1 MMSSSLSQGTGITA
15 PASMRPY
22 ISRTASAYVNAT
34 ALRRLRRLV
43 WVLVLAIVILQL
55 AVTFDISNLAMSTLL
70 LAGNGLG
77 YAYAL
82 RQDLLRRLPVSS
94 LMLLGYTFSYF
105 TLPPLGQ
112 LLALQPI
119 THHLIHPVLDEGY
132 ALLGLLALIG
142 GHALYA
148 RSAPLLALRNAL
160 RKHVYAR
167 TGFFRE
173 PRLAQ
178 LWLMGLLGV
187 VAVVLVRPYA
197 EHAGGI
203 GHAVLNGLRPFVYV
217 PYILLL
223 LPAWSARQRAGKSH
237 LVALLP
243 YSAVLV
249 VLAFITNSRAYLLM
263 GFASLLILYAY
274 LVACGRMRLPR
285 VRPRNMIALALL
297 VLLVIG
303 PVTQLA
309 MAMVVVRGLRAEL
322 SPLQLVEQTWR
333 VYRAGGVAEAYVQQI
348 QPSSQQAGVGEVYF
362 DNLFLNRLANLRFV
376 DNAVVNAGQLAGPQR
391 DYFRSIEYG
400 KVLALMPQPLIDV
413 LGLPVD
419 KAAVTKGSSGDFLL
433 YAATGNSYV
442 VGGFRTGSLLVNLRL
457 TFGMLWPLLLMVL
470 STVVFAFVDAWCLVG
485 TDRRTGMWWVRFNPL
500 VIGMLF
506 ALTFMFTSAATGT
519 ESLSNMLAI
528 PLRGWLQLA
537 VLYAIVFWT
546 SRMITS
552 VKRGSL

>member
-1 MMSSSLSQGTGITA
+1 MSPPSSQEAGVDAL
-15 PASMRPY
+15 AS
-22 ISRTASAYVNAT
+22 SRSHASRAASGYADAT
-34 ALRRLRRLV
+34 TLRRLRRLV
-43 WVLVLAIVILQL
+43 WVLVLAMVILQL
-55 AVTFDISNLAMSTLL
+55 ATAFGSDNLAMSALL

-82 RQDLLRRLPVSS
+82 RQERLRRFPLPS

-112 LLALQPI
+112 MLALQPI
-119 THHLIHPVLDEGY
+119 THHLIYPVIDEGY

-142 GHALYA
+142 GHVLYA

-173 PRLAQ
+173 PRLLQ

-197 EHAGGI
+197 EHAGGV

-223 LPAWSARQRAGKSH
+223 LPAWSARQRVGKSH

-249 VLAFITNSRAYLLM
+249 VLSFITNSRAYLLM

-274 LVACGRMRLPR
+274 LVAGGRLRLPR
-285 VRPRNMIALALL
+285 VRPRNVIALALL

-309 MAMVVVRGLRAEL
+309 MAMVVVRGTRAEL

-333 VYRAGGVAEAYVQQI
+333 TYRAGGVAEAYARQM
-348 QPSSQQAGVGEVYF
+348 QPAALQQAGVGEVYF

-376 DNAVVNAGQLAGPQR
+376 DNAVVNAGQLTGPQR

-400 KVLALMPQPLIDV
+400 KVLALMPQPFIDG

-442 VGGFRTGSLLVNLRL
+442 IGGFRQGSLLVDLEV
-457 TFGMLWPLLLMVL
+457 TFEVLWPLGLVLLSAL
-470 STVVFAFVDAWCLVG
+470 VFTFVDAWCLVS
-485 TDRRTGMWWVRFNPL
+485 TDRQTGVWSVRFNPL

-506 ALTFMFTSAATGT
+506 SLTFMFTSAATGT
-519 ESLSNMLAI
+519 ESLAGLLGVPM
-528 PLRGWLQLA
+528 RGWLQIA
-537 VLYAIVFWT
+537 MLYAVAYWG
-546 SRMITS
+546 SRVLTGW
-552 VKRGSL
+552 RRT

>member
-1 MMSSSLSQGTGITA
+1 MS
-15 PASMRPY
+15 ASFGPEAGVDALPSAHTHAARA
-22 ISRTASAYVNAT
+22 ASGYADAT
-34 ALRRLRRLV
+34 TLRKLRHVV
-43 WVLVLAIVILQL
+43 WMLVLAVVALQL
-55 AVTFDISNLAMSTLL
+55 AFTFDAGNLAMSALL

-82 RQDLLRRLPVSS
+82 RQERLRRFPLSS

-105 TLPPLGQ
+105 TLPLLGQ

-142 GHALYA
+142 GHVLYA
-148 RSAPLLALRNAL
+148 HGAPLLALRNAL
-160 RKHVYAR
+160 RKHVYVR

-173 PRLAQ
+173 PRLPQ

-187 VAVVLVRPYA
+187 VAAILLRSYA

-217 PYILLL
+217 PYVLLL
-223 LPAWSARQRAGKSH
+223 LPAWSARQRVARRH

-249 VLAFITNSRAYLLM
+249 VLSFITNSRAYLLM

-274 LVACGRMRLPR
+274 LMACGRLRLPR
-285 VRPRNMIALALL
+285 VRPRNLIVLALL
-297 VLLVIG
+297 ALLVIG

-309 MAMVVVRGLRAEL
+309 MTMVVVRGMRTEL
-322 SPLQLVEQTWR
+322 GPLQLVEQTWR
-333 VYRAGGVAEAYVQQI
+333 VYRAGGVAEAYAQQM

-400 KVLALMPQPLIDV
+400 KVLALMPQPLIDL

-433 YAATGNSYV
+433 YAVTGDSSV
-442 VGGFRTGSLLVNLRL
+442 IGGFATGSLLVNLRL
-457 TFGMLWPLLLMVL
+457 TFGMLWPLLLMAL
-470 STVVFAFVDAWCLVG
+470 SAIVFAFVDAWCW
-485 TDRRTGMWWVRFNPL
+485 TEIDPRTNDAQVRFNPL

-506 ALTFMFTSAATGT
+506 SLTFLFTSAATGAD
-519 ESLSNMLAI
+519 SLSGILGI

-546 SRMITS
+546 SRVVTS
-552 VKRGSL
+552 VKRSS

>member
-55 AVTFDISNLAMSTLL
+55 AITFDISNLAMSTLL

-223 LPAWSARQRAGKSH
+223 LPAWSARQRVGKSH

-274 LVACGRMRLPR
+274 LVACGRLRLPR
-285 VRPRNMIALALL
+285 VRPRNVIALVLL

-309 MAMVVVRGLRAEL
+309 MAMVVVRGQRTEL

-333 VYRAGGVAEAYVQQI
+333 TYRAGGVAEAYAQQM
-348 QPSSQQAGVGEVYF
+348 QPAALQQAGVGEEYF

-376 DNAVVNAGQLAGPQR
+376 DNAVVNARQLAGPQR

-400 KVLALMPQPLIDV
+400 KVLALMPQPLIDG
-413 LGLPVD
+413 LGLPVN

-433 YAATGNSYV
+433 YAATGDSYA
-442 VGGFRTGSLLVNLRL
+442 VGGFRQGSLLVDLEV
-457 TFGMLWPLLLMVL
+457 TFAALWPLVLVLL
-470 STVVFAFVDAWCLVG
+470 SAVVFAFVDAWCLVG
-485 TDRRTGMWWVRFNPL
+485 TDRQTGMWWVRFNPL

-506 ALTFMFTSAATGT
+506 SLAFLFTSAATGT
-519 ESLSNMLAI
+519 ESLSGLLSI
-528 PLRGWLQLA
+528 PLRGWLQVA
-537 VLYAIVFWT
+537 VLYAIAFWA
-546 SRMITS
+546 SRLLTG
-552 VKRGSL
+552 RRRA

>member
-1 MMSSSLSQGTGITA
+1 MSPSFGPRAGVVDALSSARTHA
-15 PASMRPY
+15 ARAASGY
-22 ISRTASAYVNAT
+22 ADAT
-34 ALRRLRRLV
+34 TLRRLRHLV
-43 WVLVLAIVILQL
+43 WMLVLAIVTLQL
-55 AVTFDISNLAMSTLL
+55 VLAFDAGNLSMSALL

-82 RQDLLRRLPVSS
+82 RRDTLRRFPISC

-112 LLALQPI
+112 LLTVQPI
-119 THHLIHPVLDEGY
+119 THHLIHPVLDESY

-142 GHALYA
+142 GHVLYA

-173 PRLAQ
+173 PRLSQ

-187 VAVVLVRPYA
+187 VAVILVRPYA
-197 EHAGGI
+197 EHAEGI
-203 GHAVLNGLRPFVYV
+203 GHAVLIGLRPFVYV

-223 LPAWSARQRAGKSH
+223 LPAWSARQRVGKSS
-237 LVALLP
+237 LTALLP

-249 VLAFITNSRAYLLM
+249 VLSFIINSRAYLLM

-274 LVACGRMRLPR
+274 LVACGRLRLPR
-285 VRPRNMIALALL
+285 VRPRNFIVLALL

-309 MAMVVVRGLRAEL
+309 MAMVVVRGMRAEL
-322 SPLQLVEQTWR
+322 SPLQLVEQTWST
-333 VYRAGGVAEAYVQQI
+333 YRAGGVAEAYTQVM
-348 QPSSQQAGVGEVYF
+348 QPAALQQAGVGEVYF

-376 DNAVVNAGQLAGPQR
+376 DNAVVNASQLAGAQR

-400 KVLALMPQPLIDV
+400 KVLALMPQPLIDG
-413 LGLPVD
+413 LRLPVN

-433 YAATGNSYV
+433 YAATGDGYV
-442 VGGFRTGSLLVNLRL
+442 VGGFRQGSLLVDLDV
-457 TFGMLWPLLLMVL
+457 TFGVMWPLGLMLLSAL
-470 STVVFAFVDAWCLVG
+470 VFAFVDAWCLVS
-485 TDRRTGMWWVRFNPL
+485 TDRHAGTWSVRFNPL

-506 ALTFMFTSAATGT
+506 SLTFLFTSAATGT
-519 ESLSNMLAI
+519 ESLAGLLSI
-528 PLRGWLQLA
+528 PMRGWLQVA
-537 VLYAIVFWT
+537 VLYAIAFGV
-546 SRMITS
+546 SRLLTG
-552 VKRGSL
+552 RRRA

>member
-1 MMSSSLSQGTGITA
+1 M
-15 PASMRPY
+15 
-22 ISRTASAYVNAT
+22 
-34 ALRRLRRLV
+34 V
-43 WVLVLAIVILQL
+43 WMLVLAIVTLQL
-55 AVTFDISNLAMSTLL
+55 AFAFDADNLAMSALV

-82 RQDLLRRLPVSS
+82 RQDLLRRLPISS

-112 LLALQPI
+112 LLALQPV

-142 GHALYA
+142 GHVLYA

-173 PRLAQ
+173 PRLPQ

-187 VAVVLVRPYA
+187 VAVILVRPYA

-203 GHAVLNGLRPFVYV
+203 GHAVLNGLRSFVYV

-223 LPAWSARQRAGKSH
+223 LPAWSARQRVGKSH

-243 YSAVLV
+243 YSAVLL

-263 GFASLLILYAY
+263 GFASLLIGYAF
-274 LVACGRMRLPR
+274 LVACGRLRLPR
-285 VRPRNMIALALL
+285 VRPRNVVALALL

-322 SPLQLVEQTWR
+322 SPLQLVEQTWHT
-333 VYRAGGVAEAYVQQI
+333 YRAGGVAEAYAQQM
-348 QPSSQQAGVGEVYF
+348 QPAALQQAGVGEVYF
-362 DNLFLNRLANLRFV
+362 DNPFLNRLANLRFV
-376 DNAVVNAGQLAGPQR
+376 DNAVVNARQLAGPQR

-400 KVLALMPQPLIDV
+400 KVLALMPQPLIDG

-419 KAAVTKGSSGDFLL
+419 KAGVTKGSSGDFLL

-442 VGGFRTGSLLVNLRL
+442 VSGFRTGSLLVNLRL
-457 TFGMLWPLLLMVL
+457 TFGVLWPLLLMVL
-470 STVVFAFVDAWCLVG
+470 SAVVFAFVDAWCWVV
-485 TDRRTGMWWVRFNPL
+485 TDRQTGTWSVRFNPL

-506 ALTFMFTSAATGT
+506 SLVFMFTSAATGT
-519 ESLSNMLAI
+519 ESLAGLLSI
-528 PLRGWLQLA
+528 PVRGWLQIA
-537 VLYAIVFWT
+537 VLYAIAFWA
-546 SRMITS
+546 SRLLS
-552 VKRGSL
+552 GRRRS

>member
-1 MMSSSLSQGTGITA
+1 MMNPSIGHDAGVDALASSRARGA
-15 PASMRPY
+15 RAASGY
-22 ISRTASAYVNAT
+22 ADAT
-34 ALRRLRRLV
+34 SLRRLRHLA
-43 WVLVLAIVILQL
+43 WVLVLAVVSLQL
-55 AVTFDISNLAMSTLL
+55 AFAFNASNLAMSVLL

-82 RQDLLRRLPVSS
+82 RQDRLRRFPISC
-94 LMLLGYTFSYF
+94 LMVLGYVFSYF

-112 LLALQPI
+112 VLAWQPI

-142 GHALYA
+142 GHGLYV

-160 RKHVYAR
+160 RRHVYAR

-173 PRLAQ
+173 PRPMQ

-197 EHAGGI
+197 EHAGGV

-223 LPAWSARQRAGKSH
+223 LPAWSTRQRVARSH
-237 LVALLP
+237 LAALLP
-243 YSAVLV
+243 YSAVLL
-249 VLAFITNSRAYLLM
+249 VLSFITNSRAYLLM

-274 LVACGRMRLPR
+274 LVASGRLRPPR
-285 VRPRNMIALALL
+285 MRPRNLIALVLL
-297 VLLVIG
+297 VLLVVG

-322 SPLQLVEQTWR
+322 TPLQLVEQTWR
-333 VYRAGGVAEAYVQQI
+333 TYRAGGVAEVYAQEM
-348 QPSSQQAGVGEVYF
+348 QPAALQQAGVGEVYF
-362 DNLFLNRLANLRFV
+362 DNLFFNRLANLRFV
-376 DNAVVNAGQLAGPQR
+376 DNAVVNARQMAGPQR

-433 YAATGNSYV
+433 YAATGKSYA
-442 VGGFRTGSLLVNLRL
+442 VGGFRQGSLLIDFEV
-457 TFGMLWPLLLMVL
+457 TFGLLWPLGLMLL
-470 STVVFAFVDAWCLVG
+470 SAVVFAFVDAWCLTG
-485 TDRRTGMWWVRFNPL
+485 TDWQTGAWWVRFNPL

-506 ALTFMFTSAATGT
+506 SLTFLFTSAATGA
-519 ESLSNMLAI
+519 ESVSGLLGI
-528 PLRGWLQLA
+528 PLRDWLQVA
-537 VLYAIVFWT
+537 VLYAIAYWA
-546 SRMITS
+546 SRLLSGRRRT
-552 VKRGSL
+552 

>member
-1 MMSSSLSQGTGITA
+1 MMSSLPSPEAGVDALVSSCSH
-15 PASMRPY
+15 ASRAA
-22 ISRTASAYVNAT
+22 RGYVDAT
-34 ALRRLRRLV
+34 TLRRLRHLV
-43 WVLVLAIVILQL
+43 WVLVLAVVIVQL
-55 AVTFDISNLAMSTLL
+55 AIAFDAGNLAMSALL

-82 RQDLLRRLPVSS
+82 RQDLLRRLPISS

-142 GHALYA
+142 GHVLYA
-148 RSAPLLALRNAL
+148 RSAPLLALRDAL

-173 PRLAQ
+173 PRLPQ

-187 VAVVLVRPYA
+187 VAVILLRPYA

-217 PYILLL
+217 PYIMLL
-223 LPAWSARQRAGKSH
+223 LPAWSARRYVAGRH

-249 VLAFITNSRAYLLM
+249 VLSFITNSRAFLLM

-274 LVACGRMRLPR
+274 LVAGGRLRMPR
-285 VRPRNMIALALL
+285 VRPRNFIALVLL
-297 VLLVIG
+297 VLLVVG

-322 SPLQLVEQTWR
+322 TPLQLVEQTWR
-333 VYRAGGVAEAYVQQI
+333 VYRAGGVAEAYAQQM
-348 QPSSQQAGVGEVYF
+348 QPAALQQAGVGEVYF

-376 DNAVVNAGQLAGPQR
+376 DNAVVNARQMAGPQR
-391 DYFRSIEYG
+391 DYFRGIEYG
-400 KVLALMPQPLIDV
+400 KVLALMPQPLIDG

-419 KAAVTKGSSGDFLL
+419 KAAVIKGSSGDFLL
-433 YAATGNSYV
+433 YAATGDSSV
-442 VGGFRTGSLLVNLRL
+442 IGGSRTGSLLVNLEI
-457 TFGMLWPLLLMVL
+457 TFAALWPLALMLLSAL
-470 STVVFAFVDAWCLVG
+470 VFAFVDAWCLVG
-485 TDRRTGMWWVRFNPL
+485 TDRQTGAWWVRFNPL

-506 ALTFMFTSAATGT
+506 SLTFMLTSAATGAD
-519 ESLSNMLAI
+519 SLAGLLSVPM
-528 PLRGWLQLA
+528 RGWLQIA
-537 VLYAIVFWT
+537 VLYAVAYWG
-546 SRMITS
+546 SRVLTGW
-552 VKRGSL
+552 RRT

>member
-1 MMSSSLSQGTGITA
+1 MMSALPNDEAGIDVMTSA
-15 PASMRPY
+15 RSHFSRPMR
-22 ISRTASAYVNAT
+22 THADAAT
-34 ALRRLRRLV
+34 LPRLRRLV
-43 WVLVLAIVILQL
+43 WVIVLALVILQL
-55 AVTFDISNLAMSTLL
+55 AMAFSSANLAMSVLL

-82 RQDLLRRLPVSS
+82 RQDRLRRLPVSS

-142 GHALYA
+142 GHVLYA

-173 PRLAQ
+173 LRLPQ

-187 VAVVLVRPYA
+187 VAIVLVRSYA
-197 EHAGGI
+197 AHAGGI

-223 LPAWSARQRAGKSH
+223 LPAWSGRQRVGKSH
-237 LVALLP
+237 LVALFP
-243 YSAVLV
+243 YSALLV
-249 VLAFITNSRAYLLM
+249 VLSFITNSRAFLLM
-263 GFASLLILYAY
+263 GFASLLLLYAY
-274 LVACGRMRLPR
+274 LVACGRLRLPR
-285 VRPRNMIALALL
+285 VRPRNVIVMALL
-297 VLLVIG
+297 VMLVIG

-333 VYRAGGVAEAYVQQI
+333 TYRAGGVTQAYARLM
-348 QPSSQQAGVGEVYF
+348 QPAALQQAGVGEVYF

-376 DNAVVNAGQLAGPQR
+376 DNAVVNARQLAGPQR
-391 DYFRSIEYG
+391 DYFRDIEYG
-400 KVLALMPQPLIDV
+400 KVLALMPQPLIDG

-433 YAATGNSYV
+433 YAATGDDSV
-442 VGGFRTGSLLVNLRL
+442 VGGFRQGSLLVDFEV
-457 TFGMLWPLLLMVL
+457 TFGMLWPLGLALLSALVYA
-470 STVVFAFVDAWCLVG
+470 FADAWCLAN
-485 TDRRTGMWWVRFNPL
+485 TDRNPGTWSVRFNPL

-506 ALTFMFTSAATGT
+506 SLTFMFTSAATGA
-519 ESLSNMLAI
+519 ESLSGLLAI
-528 PLRGWLQLA
+528 PLRGWLQIT
-537 VLYAIVFWT
+537 VLYSAAFWG
-546 SRMITS
+546 SRLLS
-552 VKRGSL
+552 GRLRA

>member
-1 MMSSSLSQGTGITA
+1 MTTPSVRTDDHG
-15 PASMRPY
+15 PALMAQPDRVP
-22 ISRTASAYVNAT
+22 RTPVRFADAST
-34 ALRRLRRLV
+34 LQRLRHLV
-43 WVLVLAIVILQL
+43 WALVLAAVILQL
-55 AVTFDISNLAMSTLL
+55 AFAFDASNLAMSVLL

-82 RQDLLRRLPVSS
+82 RQERLRCFPLSS

-132 ALLGLLALIG
+132 ALLGLLALLG
-142 GHALYA
+142 GHVLYA

-173 PRLAQ
+173 PRLLQ

-187 VAVVLVRPYA
+187 VSVVLVRPYA

-223 LPAWSARQRAGKSH
+223 LPAWSARQRVAKNH
-237 LVALLP
+237 QVALLP

-249 VLAFITNSRAYLLM
+249 VLSFITNSRAYLLM

-274 LVACGRMRLPR
+274 MVASGRLRLPR
-285 VRPRNMIALALL
+285 MRPRNLIALVLS
-297 VLLVIG
+297 VLLVMG
-303 PVTQLA
+303 PLTQLA
-309 MAMVVVRGLRAEL
+309 MAMVVVRGMRTEL

-333 VYRAGGVAEAYVQQI
+333 AYRVGGVAEAYAQQT

-400 KVLALMPQPLIDV
+400 KVLALMPQPLIDL

-419 KAAVTKGSSGDFLL
+419 KAAVTKGSSGNFLL
-433 YAATGNSYV
+433 NAATGNSYA
-442 VGGFRTGSLLVNLRL
+442 VGGFRQGSLLVNLEV
-457 TFGMLWPLLLMVL
+457 TFGVLWPLGLVLLSAL
-470 STVVFAFVDAWCLVG
+470 VFAFVDAWCLVV
-485 TDRRTGMWWVRFNPL
+485 TDRQTGTWQVRFNPL

-506 ALTFMFTSAATGT
+506 SLAFLFTSAATGT
-519 ESLSNMLAI
+519 ESLSGLLSI
-528 PLRGWLQLA
+528 PMRGWLQVA
-537 VLYAIVFWT
+537 VLYAIAFWA
-546 SRMITS
+546 SRLLTG
-552 VKRGSL
+552 RRRT

>member
-1 MMSSSLSQGTGITA
+1 MSSLPSHEAGIDVL
-15 PASMRPY
+15 
-22 ISRTASAYVNAT
+22 ASARSHVSRASSGYVDAT

-43 WVLVLAIVILQL
+43 WVLVLAMVILQL
-55 AVTFDISNLAMSTLL
+55 ATAFDSDNLAMSTLV

-82 RQDLLRRLPVSS
+82 RQDLLRRLPISS

-112 LLALQPI
+112 LLALQPV

-142 GHALYA
+142 GHVLYA

-173 PRLAQ
+173 PRLSQ

-223 LPAWSARQRAGKSH
+223 LPAWSARQHVGKSH
-237 LVALLP
+237 MVALLP

-274 LVACGRMRLPR
+274 LVVCGRLRLPR
-285 VRPRNMIALALL
+285 VRPRNVIALVLL
-297 VLLVIG
+297 VLLVVG

-309 MAMVVVRGLRAEL
+309 MAMVVVRGQRTEL

-333 VYRAGGVAEAYVQQI
+333 TYRAGGVAEAYAQQM
-348 QPSSQQAGVGEVYF
+348 QPAALQQAGVGEEYF

-376 DNAVVNAGQLAGPQR
+376 DNAVVNARQLAGPQR

-400 KVLALMPQPLIDV
+400 KVLALMPQPLIDG

-433 YAATGNSYV
+433 YAATGDSYV

-470 STVVFAFVDAWCLVG
+470 SALVFAFVDAWCLVS
-485 TDRRTGMWWVRFNPL
+485 TDRRTGAWSVRFNPL

-506 ALTFMFTSAATGT
+506 ALTFLFTSAATGMD
-519 ESLSNMLAI
+519 SLSGILGI

-537 VLYAIVFWT
+537 VLYAIVFWA

-552 VKRGSL
+552 VKRGSS